1 MDELY
6 NQLSIMKLYIYA
18 LLLGATQLFFAQET
32 AENKWSGSR
41 PDGHAPISVM
51 GDHTHGKGEFMFS
64 YRYMYMNMEDL
75 NRGSE
80 NVPFSNALRPNDIYM
95 VTPTQM
101 PMQMHMLGAMYA
113 PSDKI
118 TLMVMANYLSSE
130 MDHITAM
137 GGTFTTESSGFG
149 DTKIA
154 ALYKFFNSNRQQLH
168 AQVGI
173 SIPTGSIDEMDVTPA
188 SAPNEVILPYPM
200 QIGSGTWDPELALTY
215 LKQWDK
221 LSFGTQART
230 TLRLGKNDNEYRLGN
245 RYSINNWL
253 ALKATDWLSF
263 SGRFELGA
271 IDRIEGVNPA
281 LNPMIVITADTA
293 NSGMT
298 YANAGLG
305 FNLYAFQGG
314 LKNLRLGFEAALP
327 IFQNMNGV
335 QLRNKETI
343 TLGLQYAL

>member
-1 MDELY
+1 M
-6 NQLSIMKLYIYA
+6 
-18 LLLGATQLFFAQET
+18 TAQFISGQEESK
-32 AENKWSGSR
+32 ENKWSGSR

-80 NVPFSNALRPNDIYM
+80 NVGFSNALRPNDVYM
-95 VTPTQM
+95 VTPTSM
-101 PMQMHMLGAMYA
+101 PMNMHMLGMMYA

-118 TLMVMANYLSSE
+118 TLIAMVNYLSQE
-130 MDHITAM
+130 MDHLTAM
-137 GGTFTTESSGFG
+137 NGVFTTESSGFG

-154 ALYKFFNSNRQQLH
+154 ALYKFFNKNKQQLH
-168 AQVGI
+168 GQIGI
-173 SIPTGSIDEMDVTPA
+173 SIPTGSIDEKDVTPA
-188 SAPNEVILPYPM
+188 STPNKVILPYPM
-200 QIGSGTWDPELALTY
+200 QIGSGTWDTEIALTY
-215 LKQWDK
+215 LKQWNI

-230 TLRLGKNDNEYRLGN
+230 TLRVGENENEYRLGN
-245 RYSINNWL
+245 KYSLNNWL
-253 ALKATDWLSF
+253 AITATDWLSF
-263 SGRFELGA
+263 SGRFEFGA
-271 IDRIEGVNPA
+271 IDKISGINPD
-281 LNPMIVITADTA
+281 LNPMMVITADTA

-305 FNLYAFQGG
+305 FNLYAFKGS
-314 LKNLRLGFEAALP
+314 LKNLRLGFEAAIPL
-327 IFQNMNGV
+327 FQNMNGV

>member
-1 MDELY
+1 
-6 NQLSIMKLYIYA
+6 MKTYIYA
-18 LLLGATQLFFAQET
+18 IILMVTQFISAQEGDK
-32 AENKWSGSR
+32 ENKWSGSR

-80 NVPFSNALRPNDIYM
+80 NVPFSNALRPNDVYM
-95 VTPTQM
+95 VTPTSM
-101 PMQMHMLGAMYA
+101 PMHMHMLGMMYA
-113 PSDKI
+113 PTDNI
-118 TLMVMANYLSSE
+118 TLIAMVNYLSQK
-130 MDHITAM
+130 MDHLTAM

-154 ALYKFFNSNRQQLH
+154 ALYKFFNKNKQQLH
-168 AQVGI
+168 GQIGI
-173 SIPTGSIDEMDVTPA
+173 SIPTGSIDEQDVTPA

-200 QIGSGTWDPELALTY
+200 QIGTGTWDTELALTY
-215 LKQWDK
+215 LKQWTI

-230 TLRLGKNDNEYRLGN
+230 TLRIGENDNGYRLGN
-245 RYSINNWL
+245 KYSLNNWI
-253 ALKATDWLSF
+253 AVTAADWLSF
-263 SGRFELGA
+263 SGRLELGA
-271 IDRIEGVNPA
+271 TDKINGTNPD
-281 LNPMIVITADTA
+281 LNPIMVITADTA

-305 FNLYAFQGG
+305 FNLYAFKGN
-314 LKNLRLGFEAALP
+314 LKNLRLGFEAAIPL
-327 IFQNMNGV
+327 FQNMNGV

>member
-1 MDELY
+1 
-6 NQLSIMKLYIYA
+6 MKKYIYVIIIM
-18 LLLGATQLFFAQET
+18 TAQFISGQEESK
-32 AENKWSGSR
+32 ENKWSGSR

-80 NVPFSNALRPNDIYM
+80 NVDFSDALRPNDVYM
-95 VTPTQM
+95 VTPTSM
-101 PMQMHMLGAMYA
+101 PMNMHMLGMMYA

-118 TLMVMANYLSSE
+118 TLIAMVNYLSQE
-130 MDHITAM
+130 MDHLTAM
-137 GGTFTTESSGFG
+137 NGVFTTESSGFG

-154 ALYKFFNSNRQQLH
+154 ALYKFFNKNKQQLH
-168 AQVGI
+168 GQIGI
-173 SIPTGSIDEMDVTPA
+173 SIPTGSIGEKDVTPA
-188 SAPNEVILPYPM
+188 STPNEVILPYPM
-200 QIGSGTWDPELALTY
+200 QIGSGTWDTEIALTY
-215 LKQWDK
+215 LKQWNI

-230 TLRLGKNDNEYRLGN
+230 TLRVGENDNEYRLGN
-245 RYSINNWL
+245 KYSLNNWL
-253 ALKATDWLSF
+253 AITATDWLSF
-263 SGRFELGA
+263 SGRFEFGA
-271 IDRIEGVNPA
+271 IDKISGINPD
-281 LNPMIVITADTA
+281 LNPMMVITADTA

-305 FNLYAFQGG
+305 FNLYAFKGS
-314 LKNLRLGFEAALP
+314 LKNLRLGFEAAIPL
-327 IFQNMNGV
+327 FQNMNGV

>member
-1 MDELY
+1 M
-6 NQLSIMKLYIYA
+6 
-18 LLLGATQLFFAQET
+18 TAQFISGQEESK
-32 AENKWSGSR
+32 ENKWSGSR

-80 NVPFSNALRPNDIYM
+80 NVDFSDALRPNDVYM
-95 VTPTQM
+95 VTPTSM
-101 PMQMHMLGAMYA
+101 PMNMHMLGMMYA

-118 TLMVMANYLSSE
+118 TLIAMVNYLSQE
-130 MDHITAM
+130 MDHLTAM
-137 GGTFTTESSGFG
+137 NGVFTTESSGFG

-154 ALYKFFNSNRQQLH
+154 ALYKFFNKNKQQLH
-168 AQVGI
+168 GQIGI
-173 SIPTGSIDEMDVTPA
+173 SIPTGSIGEKDVTPA
-188 SAPNEVILPYPM
+188 STPNEVILPYPM
-200 QIGSGTWDPELALTY
+200 QIGSGTWDTEIALTY
-215 LKQWDK
+215 LKQWNI

-230 TLRLGKNDNEYRLGN
+230 TLRVGENDNEYRLGN
-245 RYSINNWL
+245 KYSLNNWL
-253 ALKATDWLSF
+253 AITATDWLSF
-263 SGRFELGA
+263 SGRFEFGA
-271 IDRIEGVNPA
+271 IDKISGINPD
-281 LNPMIVITADTA
+281 LNPMMVITADTA

-305 FNLYAFQGG
+305 FNLYAFKGS
-314 LKNLRLGFEAALP
+314 LKNLRLGFEAAIPL
-327 IFQNMNGV
+327 FQNMNGV